1 MKQPEGFVEPGC
13 EEYVC
18 KLVHTIYGTMQ
29 GGHNWYET
37 LGTTFK
43 NLGYSTSHADPCVH
57 IKRENRSYTITDTYI
72 DDIFGASNDNDEI
85 KQETGDWE
93 GMRDKRHGG
102 DRVFSGDASP
112 TGS

>member
-1 MKQPEGFVEPGC
+1 MKHPEGFVEPGC

-43 NLGYSTSHADPCVH
+43 NLGYSTSRADPCVC

-93 GMRDKRHGG
+93 GMRDKRRGG